1 MLDEKINKIRLL
13 AMDVDGTM
21 TEGAIC
27 IGADGEMMKQFDV
40 RDGLGISLLNRSGII
55 TAIITGRD
63 SQIVRKRAQ
72 ELKIKEIM
80 QGIARK
86 DDAICKLAQRY
97 DIALENIA
105 YIGDDL
111 NDLPALR
118 LAGLSACPAD
128 AADMVRENCD
138 VVLKKRGGC
147 GAVRELAELILNG
160 QGRMETVLADLY
172 GLRQ

>member
-1 MLDEKINKIRLL
+1 MDEKINKIRLL

-72 ELKIKEIM
+72 ELKINEIM
-80 QGIARK
+80 Q
-86 DDAICKLAQRY
+86 
-97 DIALENIA
+97 
-105 YIGDDL
+105 
-111 NDLPALR
+111 
-118 LAGLSACPAD
+118 
-128 AADMVRENCD
+128 
-138 VVLKKRGGC
+138 
-147 GAVRELAELILNG
+147 
-160 QGRMETVLADLY
+160 
-172 GLRQ
+172 